1 MIARRDGERVRL
13 LSRHGPDWGSRF
25 PLIVAAIEALAVR
38 TCTIDGE
45 VIACDGDGLR
55 RARPQ

>member
-13 LSRHGPDWGSRF
+13 LSRHGLDWGSRF

-38 TCTIDGE
+38 TC
-45 VIACDGDGLR
+45 
-55 RARPQ
+55 